1 MYNMFDIK
9 GRYSRHLLL
18 EGIGQEGQRRIKEA
32 KVMIVG
38 AGGLGSPVALY
49 LAAAGVGTIAI
60 ADGDCVDVTNLQ
72 RQVIHATTDV
82 DTPKVASAARKMR
95 DINPETKVIEIDEFL
110 TKDRLMALAADYDIV
125 VDATDS
131 YKSKY
136 MVNDACVEAG
146 KPFVHGGV
154 LCYEGNVFTHLPGTA
169 DYRDIFGPE
178 PSADDVPT
186 ASTAGVLGTVVGVTG
201 TIQATEVIKY
211 ITGVGQL
218 LTDSILTF
226 DSRTWEVR
234 RVRMKN
240 VFK

>member
-1 MYNMFDIK
+1 MFDIK

-234 RVRMKN
+234 KVGVRSEE
-240 VFK
+240 

>member
-1 MYNMFDIK
+1 MFDIK

-110 TKDRLMALAADYDIV
+110 TKDRLMTLAADYDIV

-186 ASTAGVLGTVVGVTG
+186 ASTAGVLGTVVGVIG
-201 TIQATEVIKY
+201 TIQATEVLKF

-234 RVRMKN
+234 KVKMRSEE
-240 VFK
+240 

>member
-1 MYNMFDIK
+1 MFDIK

-234 RVRMKN
+234 KVGMRSEE
-240 VFK
+240 